1 MTRPEKYYRF
11 RALNEG
17 PGFRRT
23 RKATAYKKGSER
35 LIGRGLCAA
44 MTMRWLEDGTVPT
57 AFEEFAT
64 LQDFYSRTLDE
75 MDNENYATTALA
87 KKCHLTVT
95 GVWPEIKGAKSDND
109 YLSKCIAYWQ
119 DSHFQTAI
127 SQYVAGELTTGQT
140 LPCQVGFYV
149 NTKVKVKAG
158 KTVDQEDIEEFES
171 ELSGAHAGALKAAD
185 GGGYLFYDPN
195 AGEYQ
200 IDDDDRLEDFFA
212 TLRVCYESFYKPEIE
227 KKAANPQYVFRKAT
241 CDLLLV
247 GFWPVQPR

>member
-1 MTRPEKYYRF
+1 MTTPEKYYRF

-149 NTKVKVKAG
+149 NTKVKVSWQDGRPGRHRRVRKRAVRG
-158 KTVDQEDIEEFES
+158 ARRRAES
-171 ELSGAHAGALKAAD
+171 
-185 GGGYLFYDPN
+185 GGRRRLPFLRSQRRGIPN
-195 AGEYQ
+195 
-200 IDDDDRLEDFFA
+200 
-212 TLRVCYESFYKPEIE
+212 
-227 KKAANPQYVFRKAT
+227 
-241 CDLLLV
+241 
-247 GFWPVQPR
+247 